1 MSLVE
6 SYTASQIALRQH
18 LEYEELV
25 QKMLALN
32 AEELRKEEMLDVDK
46 ITSHDLLAEQVG
58 LLLKQDQQVLTD
70 QLFALSLALGDID
83 DVDFNIVHDVA
94 HGTDVMDADVHDSED
109 NGEGQF
115 SMKRQHS
122 VGDDGF
128 PCHKQRTD
136 TSWKNIISMK
146 RQHSV
151 GDDGFPCHKQRTDE
165 S

>member
-1 MSLVE
+1 M
-6 SYTASQIALRQH
+6 ALRQH

-32 AEELRKEEMLDVDK
+32 AEELHKEEMLNVDEL
-46 ITSHDLLAEQVG
+46 TSHDELAEQIG

-70 QLFALSLALGDID
+70 QLFALNLALGDID
-83 DVDFNIVHDVA
+83 DADFGVVHDVA
-94 HGTDVMDADVHDSED
+94 HGIDVMDDPDVMDADVHHPD
-109 NGEGQF
+109 NGAEGQGEF

-122 VGDDGF
+122 IGDDGF
-128 PCHKQRTD
+128 PCQKQRTD
-136 TSWKNIISMK
+136 VSGETIVSMK